1 MNHHLKM
8 LSNSNLVRQFSLNV
22 NRPRKK
28 NHYDCLGVTP
38 KATQGDIKNAY
49 YKLSK
54 QYHPDTNSGN
64 TSAAERFRDIAAAY
78 EILGN
83 LKARKLYDRGIVMR
97 DDSLPDDPVND
108 NFKHAPFYK
117 QRNNPTS
124 TKSTLSG
131 HSRFYDM
138 DEWTRAH
145 YSETFTDAYLK
156 KQEGKIFTHDKAKTL
171 QENQLAAK
179 LVGVLILLMG
189 FGFVY
194 GTDASRQYD
203 KVRTD
208 ITEENPD

>member
-8 LSNSNLVRQFSLNV
+8 LTSSTLVRQFSLNV
-22 NRPRKK
+22 NRPGKK

-54 QYHPDTNSGN
+54 QYHPDTNSGSA
-64 TSAAERFRDIAAAY
+64 SAAERFRDIAEAY

-97 DDSLPDDPVND
+97 NDSQPDEPVNE
-108 NFKHAPFYK
+108 NYKHASFYK
-117 QRNNPTS
+117 QRNKPTS
-124 TKSTLSG
+124 TKSTFS
-131 HSRFYDM
+131 SKTTYYDM
-138 DEWTRAH
+138 DAWTRAH
-145 YSETFTDAYLK
+145 YSETFATAYSKKRESHVFVQDKNKTKTDNK
-156 KQEGKIFTHDKAKTL
+156 FTA
-171 QENQLAAK
+171 Q
-179 LVGVLILLMG
+179 LVGVIVLLMG

-203 KVRTD
+203 KVKTD
-208 ITEENPD
+208 VLEEKPD